1 MNVIKPANNII
12 INKWNLQYYNRDRA
26 YNMIKYRKHISIPED
41 DVVVMEN
48 MITREIICLSSKEFE
63 VINSPDFNKK
73 HPILHQYLV
82 SRWWMIPFSMNEYSM
97 VYTFKNSMKPSKLIS
112 DYFDSYVILPTTNCN
127 ANCSYCY
134 EAGLEAKDMSEKTAK
149 DVVEFMYKRHKRN
162 TNIHIHWFGGE
173 PTCNMDAI
181 NTICLGLDEKNI
193 KFTSSMMSNGYLFT
207 EEYASIARR
216 IWNLETIQITLDG
229 TAEVYNRIKRFRI
242 PDDNNPFDRVINNI
256 KYLLDAGVR
265 VVIRLNMSND
275 NIQSLYDVV
284 DFIDDTFSDIP
295 DRENKLSMFAIP
307 LFEGTSIGYVS
318 RTSEERKAIYEESF
332 KLEKYIEANNLLT
345 DQLRYFDRYPYTMQC
360 IADNPNGVL
369 ISPEGKLGKCEH
381 HLNDED
387 FFSDIY
393 GHKMSNLK
401 EVDKY
406 RQPIDEYLHCE
417 ECFYYPVCNKL
428 KLCPNESRC
437 DIWVRKERADMVDR
451 SLHKIYKEF
460 KKRDSL

>member
-1 MNVIKPANNII
+1 
-12 INKWNLQYYNRDRA
+12 
-26 YNMIKYRKHISIPED
+26 
-41 DVVVMEN
+41 
-48 MITREIICLSSKEFE
+48 
-63 VINSPDFNKK
+63 
-73 HPILHQYLV
+73 
-82 SRWWMIPFSMNEYSM
+82 
-97 VYTFKNSMKPSKLIS
+97 
-112 DYFDSYVILPTTNCN
+112 
-127 ANCSYCY
+127 
-134 EAGLEAKDMSEKTAK
+134 MSEKTAK

-193 KFTSSMMSNGYLFT
+193 KFTSSMISNGYLFT

-242 PDDNNPFDRVINNI
+242 PDDNNPFDRVISNI

-345 DQLRYFDRYPYTMQC
+345 DQLRYFDRYPCTMQC

-417 ECFYYPVCNKL
+417 GCFYYPVCNKL